1 MNGKESY
8 GLADSANDTCITER
22 RDYLASEGERMR
34 EKFGGNN
41 GSVTLF
47 EQLKRTGWLSY
58 YLKSLREGAN
68 EFLSLSLCFYEA
80 YGLYG
85 YATARAHGLDPA

>member
-47 EQLKRTGWLSY
+47 EQLKRTGWPSY

-68 EFLSLSLCFYEA
+68 EFLSLSLWLSAF
-80 YGLYG
+80 
-85 YATARAHGLDPA
+85 TKRTVSTVM